1 LERHHK
7 MEKDLTYFID
17 LITRY
22 LSGEATPDE
31 MITLSGWLKEKP
43 ENQKIFEEYQKTFD
57 AVEETKINST
67 VDVNDEWKKFSS
79 KIHSSGETKKEAE
92 IIPLETGFTFLPNYF
107 KRVMR
112 IAAIFILVA
121 ASAYVLYYYL
131 KSDKPA
137 LQHMVAQN
145 GSVESKLPDGTSVTL
160 NTGATLDY
168 PEKFKKNQRTVT
180 LNGEAYFNVTHDASR
195 PFIIS
200 AENICVEVLGT
211 SFYVNTNGENGNIEV
226 ILTSGKVAVY
236 QKDKPS
242 ERTILEPGEKAEFSK
257 TDQKIIKSENEDEN
271 YMSFKTKKLVFSDT
285 PLNEIISTLNKV
297 YHSDIKLKSKSIA
310 DCHVTVTFDNQSLD
324 AVLNVL
330 KATVDLKIVKSGSS
344 IEISGNDCK

>member
-1 LERHHK
+1 

-31 MITLSGWLKEKP
+31 VITLSGWLKSNS
-43 ENQKIFEEYQKTFD
+43 ENQKMFEEYQKTFD
-57 AVEETKINST
+57 AIEESRINSAI
-67 VDVNDEWKKFSS
+67 DVNDEWNKFRT
-79 KIHSSGETKKEAE
+79 KIKNEPEVKKEAK
-92 IIPLETGFTFLPNYF
+92 IIPLETEYKIRPNYF
-107 KRVMR
+107 ARIMRV
-112 IAAIFILVA
+112 AAIFILVA

-131 KSDKPA
+131 RSDKPEIQQ
-137 LQHMVAQN
+137 LVAQN
-145 GSVESKLPDGTSVTL
+145 ESVESKLPDGSSVTL
-160 NTGATLDY
+160 NTGSTLDY
-168 PEKFKKNQRTVT
+168 PEKFESSKRTVT
-180 LNGEAYFNVTHDASR
+180 LKGEAYFNVSHDEAR

-236 QKDKPS
+236 QKDKPA

-257 TDQKIIKSENEDEN
+257 TEQKIIKTENDDEN

-285 PLNEIISTLNKV
+285 PLDEIVQTLNKV
-297 YHSDIKLKSKSIA
+297 YHADIKIKSKSIA

-330 KATVDLKIVKSGSS
+330 KATVNLKIVKSGSS